1 MLNWPAVIKYE
12 GDDELTYIA
21 SEEQWK
27 RDAGSHLYNHS
38 GYNYLIDSNGHS
50 YNLVETHGEVITP
63 QSTGASMALQDFIK
77 LVRIHASTVNRCCIE
92 KIGFRSI
99 AEGISLVGDM
109 NEQD

>member
-38 GYNYLIDSNGHS
+38 GNNYLIDSNGYS
-50 YNLVETHGEVITP
+50 YNLAETHDVVTTP
-63 QSTGASMALQDFIK
+63 QSTGASIALQDFIK
-77 LVRIHASTVNRCCIE
+77 LVRIHASTVNQVLYRKNQFSQHRGGYQPCRRHE
-92 KIGFRSI
+92 
-99 AEGISLVGDM
+99 
-109 NEQD
+109 